1 MFYTQEIPELQ
12 RMADRCAVFYSGKIV
27 KILPHEEITEQI
39 VMQYAT
45 NALEVEEAN

>member
-1 MFYTQEIPELQ
+1 
-12 RMADRCAVFYSGKIV
+12 MADRCAVFYSGKIV